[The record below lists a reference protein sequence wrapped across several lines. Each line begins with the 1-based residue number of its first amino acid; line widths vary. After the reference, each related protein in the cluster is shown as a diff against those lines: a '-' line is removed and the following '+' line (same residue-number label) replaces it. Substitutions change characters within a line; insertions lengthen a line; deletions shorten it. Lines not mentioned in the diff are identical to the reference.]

1 VATFR
6 WHIASPRRRD
16 ARVAEM
22 DAEVVA
28 AAIVEDAV
36 RSALEK

>member
-1 VATFR
+1 LAGR
-6 WHIASPRRRD
+6 GGGD